1 MASQEQS
8 EDVEVKRMFEVFE
21 VSYTCVD
28 CVEVRVTLPLVIAK
42 AHQSHESPQPVAL
55 PLHLPHTERGLLAGA
70 GLVLGE
76 GGEDEDAPRVRGTY
90 VGGSI
95 VRLVAGTEHVVC
107 DADCHVIAGILPLTG
122 HDIRQVNTPDP
133 RLLIRT

>member
-1 MASQEQS
+1 MAL
-8 EDVEVKRMFEVFE
+8 DPVFE

-42 AHQSHESPQPVAL
+42 AHQSHESPQPFAL
-55 PLHLPHTERGLLAGA
+55 PLHLPQAERGLLVVA

-76 GGEDEDAPRVRGTY
+76 GGEDKDAPRVRGTY
-90 VGGSI
+90 VGGSV

-107 DADCHVIAGILPLTG
+107 DADWHVIASILPLTG
-122 HDIRQVNTPDP
+122 HDISQVNKPNP
-133 RLLIRT
+133 RLLIWTQT